1 MMTKLGGK
9 WWQLHKFLNFISSS
23 LAGYR
28 GPSGESVGLLTMST
42 MTVTM
47 TMTLLTLEG
56 SWPDGFRR
64 PLCLTAFEALVGPW

>member
-1 MMTKLGGK
+1 MIK
-9 WWQLHKFLNFISSS
+9 WWQLHKFLDFITRS

-28 GPSGESVGLLTMST
+28 RGESAGLLTMST

-56 SWPDGFRR
+56 SRPEGLRR
-64 PLCLTAFEALVGPW
+64 PLCLTAFEALVGLW